1 MALTKATYG
10 MISADTSTIDLN
22 IDANTLYVDSSA
34 NSVGIGTTSPLA
46 PLDVVRGGTTGLS
59 SVNARTALL
68 VQNNLSN
75 GTVLS
80 INAKNTGYSGIFLG
94 DQDNEAIC
102 QIQYVHTDDKLKFLT
117 NAGGYNPLTIS
128 GQNVG
133 IGTSSPGAML
143 DISVARSSTRPTMS
157 AGTLLVLESTANTTA
172 YTGMTILGGNATGAS
187 LLNLGDVNDENVGQ
201 IGYYHTNDSMR
212 FVTAASER
220 MRIDSSGNVGIGTT
234 HPDSKLDVT
243 GGDITVNTT
252 GTGFMNFKYSNSSKG
267 TISTDGVD
275 LKITAVADLQ
285 LLPTGNVGIGVASPD
300 TQLHVN
306 GTIPIRV
313 GPTSGSFADF
323 KPAQLFASA
332 AYHFAS
338 GNNSFFHFSNSS
350 NAAQVSMD
358 MANTRVG
365 IGTSAPG
372 YPLEISSAETVSLAY
387 QRTGHS
393 CKKWGFNS
401 DNSSTYWH
409 NLTDNVLALTL
420 SNAGNATFTGTIS
433 SGAITSTGA
442 VKAYGNSDTVA
453 ALEIYSNST
462 HGMRILHRGTD
473 GDFSFER
480 RVGGTNT
487 EFLRIGRGN
496 GNATFAGGITAG
508 PTGVSTQDHRVPTGT
523 GYITYSPA
531 NQTADVLNIRRYG
544 TVQQKFDQYGVT
556 FPAGNVGIGTAS
568 PASLLHVSGTSSSL
582 LPLVDISN
590 TSNSTAASCGLS
602 VTGGGGS
609 GSTGYQFRTKDEAGN
624 VDFFIRGDGKVGI
637 GTSSPSNK
645 LHVAGVT
652 NTDGIKIQGNQA
664 NVSLVIEN
672 DATNGVAWDIS
683 STGGGHGY
691 GDGALH
697 FGVAF
702 GQPKMKITSAGSV
715 GIGTNTPLRDFDVTK
730 SLSIFGT
737 GGYTELMLRS
747 RAGTAQNLG
756 AFHLAIRGDVGGNND
771 DLKFLRFTGGN
782 SPSYAGIAMQIQNST
797 GNVGIGETT
806 PLGKLHVKEGDS
818 GQGSVNS
825 NFDQL
830 VLEDDA
836 HSGMTILSGTSSDGG
851 IYFGDSG
858 GNNLGQFKY
867 KHGSNSFAFVTNNGT
882 ESLIIDSAGDVLIGQ
897 ASQTGYAFAQKLVV
911 GDGDNNDGITIQSGS
926 THQGNLA
933 FNHSDGT
940 TAHGRI
946 SYQHGTNYMQFFT
959 NNTERMRIRSDG
971 GMQYPTNNTFI
982 ATGTGSSV
990 YEWGAFRRPAS
1001 SDGGQLTV
1009 RQYSS
1014 GDTAANYP
1022 AYASSNGSG
1031 TFDENTGVYFP
1042 ELDQVG
1048 LTANG
1053 NPTLTIEDG
1062 RKIEIYENGFTSG
1075 DNNRGQRVCLGGFSH
1090 IANTNPGGTG
1100 SGTYLHIKT
1109 NLPHSNIM
1117 FRFEY
1122 KGLAYDGNNM
1132 DTSIIG
1138 YTYAGVSYVHST
1150 QVQDTGNTTYNFKT
1164 PYYSSDSK
1172 LVLVLQITNNY
1183 TGGILWAQFVG
1194 SHAMAP
1200 GTIAIASCIYSNS
1213 TSGAF

>member
-34 NSVGIGTTSPLA
+34 NRVGIGTNSPSHKLTVSGGDA
-46 PLDVVRGGTTGLS
+46 EFLVSRTGSYADTITMGMPSGVPTIVGGTDLAFGGTGS
-59 SVNARTALL
+59 WTEHMRIKA
-68 VQNNLSN
+68 N
-75 GTVLS
+75 G
-80 INAKNTGYSGIFLG
+80 
-94 DQDNEAIC
+94 
-102 QIQYVHTDDKLKFLT
+102 
-117 NAGGYNPLTIS
+117 
-128 GQNVG
+128 NVG
-133 IGTSSPGAML
+133 IGTATPGAIL

-756 AFHLAIRGDVGGNND
+756 AFHLSIRGDVGGNND

-797 GNVGIGETT
+797 GNVGIG
-806 PLGKLHVKEGDS
+806 
-818 GQGSVNS
+818 
-825 NFDQL
+825 
-830 VLEDDA
+830 
-836 HSGMTILSGTSSDGG
+836 TSSPTDPLT
-851 IYFGDSG
+851 I
-858 GNNLGQFKY
+858 
-867 KHGSNSFAFVTNNGT
+867 HNGT
-882 ESLIIDSAGDVLIGQ
+882 PSI
-897 ASQTGYAFAQKLVV
+897 AFK
-911 GDGDNNDGITIQSGS
+911 
-926 THQGNLA
+926 
-933 FNHSDGT
+933 
-940 TAHGRI
+940 
-946 SYQHGTNYMQFFT
+946 
-959 NNTERMRIRSDG
+959 
-971 GMQYPTNNTFI
+971 
-982 ATGTGSSV
+982 
-990 YEWGAFRRPAS
+990 
-1001 SDGGQLTV
+1001 
-1009 RQYSS
+1009 
-1014 GDTAANYP
+1014 DT
-1022 AYASSNGSG
+1022 SSNGEAFWQLDGVVMKFFNKSTGGDMVFGTANNTRWKMLSTGHFVPNNQHTYDIGGTNAEVRNVYAQGISFASNANASGMSSELLDDYEEGTWTPDLRSG
-1031 TFDENTGVYFP
+1031 TTSLSTQTWQYGPTATYTKIGRLVY
-1042 ELDQVG
+1042 
-1048 LTANG
+1048 
-1053 NPTLTIEDG
+1053 IHM
-1062 RKIEIYENGFTSG
+1062 SG
-1075 DNNRGQRVCLGGFSH
+1075 KLSSV
-1090 IANTNPGGTG
+1090 AGTG
-1100 SGTYLHIKT
+1100 ASELRVFGLPFT
-1109 NLPHSNIM
+1109 PHS
-1117 FRFEY
+1117 
-1122 KGLAYDGNNM
+1122 
-1132 DTSIIG
+1132 
-1138 YTYAGVSYVHST
+1138 
-1150 QVQDTGNTTYNFKT
+1150 
-1164 PYYSSDSK
+1164 
-1172 LVLVLQITNNY
+1172 
-1183 TGGILWAQFVG
+1183 TGGYQEYRVNFILGNQPNTSDHSLFGFIRNA
-1194 SHAMAP
+1194 
-1200 GTIAIASCIYSNS
+1200 GTDIGTRILDGGDSVFHTNRIDSNTFMS
-1213 TSGAF
+1213 FWGAYFTD